1 VNPANLPNPAN
12 PVLSCSVRDCG
23 LPLFRS
29 ARTWSCSSGHTF
41 DIAQSGYVNLLQP
54 QDRRSLEAG
63 DAGLAVEARARTIAG
78 PGRELFERFVERA
91 ATLPF
96 ADHGSVVDLGCGSGE
111 LLAALAQVRRINGIG
126 LDLSTA
132 AVDRAARK
140 YPELTWVVA
149 NADRRLPLLDGRV
162 SLVLSLHARRNP
174 QECARALGHG
184 GHLLVAVPAD
194 DDLAE
199 LREAVQGSATR
210 RDRGES
216 LIAAHR
222 ECFTLID
229 HATARYIVDVTP
241 EQLLDLLSGTYRGAR
256 RANAGR
262 IECLRQMTV
271 TFASEFFLFGRG

>member
-1 VNPANLPNPAN
+1 LAL
-12 PVLSCSVRDCG
+12 VRSE
-23 LPLFRS
+23 RN
-29 ARTWSCSSGHTF
+29 WSCSSGHVF
-41 DIAQSGYVNLLQP
+41 DIARSGYVNLLQP

-63 DAGLAVEARARTIAG
+63 DAAQAVEARARTIAG

-96 ADHGSVVDLGCGSGE
+96 AEYGAVVDLGCGSGE
-111 LLAALAQVRRINGIG
+111 LLAALAQVRPINGIG

-140 YPELTWVVA
+140 YPGLTWVVA

-174 QECARALGHG
+174 QECARSLGNG

-210 RDRGES
+210 RGRGE
-216 LIAAHR
+216 LLMEAHR
-222 ECFTLID
+222 EYFTLID
-229 HATARYIVDVTP
+229 HAIARYIVDVTP

-262 IECLRQMTV
+262 IERLRQMTV

>member
-1 VNPANLPNPAN
+1 V
-12 PVLSCSVRDCG
+12 
-23 LPLFRS
+23 
-29 ARTWSCSSGHTF
+29 F
-41 DIAQSGYVNLLQP
+41 DIARSGYVNLLQP

-63 DAGLAVEARARTIAG
+63 DAALAVEARARTIAG

-96 ADHGSVVDLGCGSGE
+96 ADHSAVVDLGCGSGE

-140 YPELTWVVA
+140 YTGLTWVVA

-174 QECARALGHG
+174 QECARALGNG

-210 RDRGES
+210 RDRGEG
-216 LIAAHR
+216 LIQAHR
-222 ECFTLID
+222 ECFTLLD
-229 HATARYIVDVTP
+229 RATARYIVDVTP
-241 EQLLDLLSGTYRGAR
+241 EQLVDLLSGTYRGAR
-256 RANAGR
+256 RADAGR
-262 IECLRQMTV
+262 IACLRQMRV
-271 TFASEFFLFGRG
+271 TFASEFFLFARG

>member
-1 VNPANLPNPAN
+1 V
-12 PVLSCSVRDCG
+12 
-23 LPLFRS
+23 
-29 ARTWSCSSGHTF
+29 F
-41 DIAQSGYVNLLQP
+41 DIARSGYVNLLQP

-63 DAGLAVEARARTIAG
+63 DAALAVEARARTIAG
-78 PGRELFERFVERA
+78 PGREMFERFAGRA

-96 ADHGSVVDLGCGSGE
+96 ADNSTAIDLGCGSGE
-111 LLAALAQVRRINGIG
+111 LLAAVARVRRIDGIG

-140 YPELTWVVA
+140 YPGLTWVVA

-174 QECARALGHG
+174 QECARALGNG
-184 GHLLVAVPAD
+184 GHLLVAVPAE

-210 RDRGES
+210 RDRSES
-216 LIAAHR
+216 LIEAHR

-229 HATARYIVDVTP
+229 HATVRYVVNVTP
-241 EQLLDLLSGTYRGAR
+241 DQLVDLLAGSYRGAR
-256 RANAGR
+256 RADAR
-262 IECLRQMTV
+262 RVECLREMTV
-271 TFASEFFLFGRG
+271 TFASEFLLFARRGSITTGIVLTAEL

>member
-1 VNPANLPNPAN
+1 LAL
-12 PVLSCSVRDCG
+12 VRSE
-23 LPLFRS
+23 RN
-29 ARTWSCSSGHTF
+29 WSCSSGHVF
-41 DIAQSGYVNLLQP
+41 DIARSGYVNLLQP

-63 DAGLAVEARARTIAG
+63 DAAQAVEARARTIAG

-96 ADHGSVVDLGCGSGE
+96 AEYGAVVDLGCGSGE
-111 LLAALAQVRRINGIG
+111 LLAALAQVRPINGIG

-140 YPELTWVVA
+140 YPGLTWVVA

-174 QECARALGHG
+174 QECARALGDG

-210 RDRGES
+210 RGRGES
-216 LIAAHR
+216 LIEAHR

-241 EQLLDLLSGTYRGAR
+241 EQLVDLLSGTYRGAR
-256 RANAGR
+256 RADAGR
-262 IECLRQMTV
+262 IASLRRMTV
-271 TFASEFFLFGRG
+271 TFASEFFLFARACSVESAL